1 MAGRGIEDIENKGV
15 KLINGSDHTFSTEL
29 PKIEEYIKE
38 KIQQEF
44 IDTYEGTKPSLDDL
58 YKFIDRGIKFLLF
71 KYTDK
76 DDTDKLKTI
85 YNLTDADIIKLKN
98 GKLNTYGLSDSD
110 VNFIY
115 NNKTGLSGVWQKLEG
130 LWFFINGF
138 TNDNVFEK
146 LCDGKTWLVIDKYFA
161 QFMFFTKDGIMKF
174 SIFADPSKINFD
186 FAENKRGQELSNDA
200 DIYIR
205 FDKTSFISP
214 YVENFNELFDK
225 EHYVDRQSMQQVVNY
240 MLNYYKKKN
249 TKFIALLGK
258 ARFWV
263 GDTIEI
269 TSENSKCSLKKI
281 TSYVKDKNIKK
292 HIFYEPVSKTA
303 AQTAYNYTKE
313 IVSGL
318 LFRNCNL
325 GIVTGGYSGIMASE
339 CGITRTGY
347 EIAKHYE
354 KPVVTIMCNAG
365 RFDRNRHSD
374 VIGYY
379 GMHWGDDT
387 KALSSFADGAIMIA
401 PFGAWSQVELFMLS
415 HKKKPCAIYLDD
427 RYINAIETQI
437 KQNEAKLQL
446 GEVTNLQDIFLPQKI
461 IDSLDWEKKPI
472 KISIGE
478 QIVKDFGLGG
488 ADQFGLNILLKD
500 LVYNKGEKEIK
511 QTDKMQSI
519 VGNIDEDI
527 RPLTIFY
534 PHYIK
539 EQNET
544 NGIPIFINYRSLTKY
559 ITNNLDTISLEDK
572 KNNMK
577 KIQLVKD
584 YIPEEPLTLNR
595 KWEKPFNYLTGSYS
609 PDTIDLNAHTE

>member
-1 MAGRGIEDIENKGV
+1 MA
-15 KLINGSDHTFSTEL
+15 
-29 PKIEEYIKE
+29 
-38 KIQQEF
+38 
-44 IDTYEGTKPSLDDL
+44 
-58 YKFIDRGIKFLLF
+58 
-71 KYTDK
+71 YT
-76 DDTDKLKTI
+76 
-85 YNLTDADIIKLKN
+85 
-98 GKLNTYGLSDSD
+98 
-110 VNFIY
+110 
-115 NNKTGLSGVWQKLEG
+115 
-130 LWFFINGF
+130 
-138 TNDNVFEK
+138 
-146 LCDGKTWLVIDKYFA
+146 
-161 QFMFFTKDGIMKF
+161 
-174 SIFADPSKINFD
+174 
-186 FAENKRGQELSNDA
+186 
-200 DIYIR
+200 
-205 FDKTSFISP
+205 
-214 YVENFNELFDK
+214 
-225 EHYVDRQSMQQVVNY
+225 
-240 MLNYYKKKN
+240 
-249 TKFIALLGK
+249 
-258 ARFWV
+258 
-263 GDTIEI
+263 
-269 TSENSKCSLKKI
+269 
-281 TSYVKDKNIKK
+281 
-292 HIFYEPVSKTA
+292 TA
-303 AQTAYNYTKE
+303 
-313 IVSGL
+313 
-318 LFRNCNL
+318 
-325 GIVTGGYSGIMASE
+325 
-339 CGITRTGY
+339 
-347 EIAKHYE
+347 
-354 KPVVTIMCNAG
+354 
-365 RFDRNRHSD
+365 
-374 VIGYY
+374 
-379 GMHWGDDT
+379 
-387 KALSSFADGAIMIA
+387 
-401 PFGAWSQVELFMLS
+401 
-415 HKKKPCAIYLDD
+415 
-427 RYINAIETQI
+427 QI